1 MDLNGISAGARLRS
15 MARDMLPLS
24 CLAFEG
30 TRRRRRQKKEEEA
43 DVDNSVFLRFA
54 FVVIIPTSFEKLIS
68 AHGQARSDR
77 LHACHPCTVYEFYPP
92 VSIRLSVANDMRA
105 EGFIEV

>member
-1 MDLNGISAGARLRS
+1 MESPPALACVQWQETCFHFLVLRS
-15 MARDMLPLS
+15 KGREEEEDK
-24 CLAFEG
+24 
-30 TRRRRRQKKEEEA
+30 KKEEEA